1 MREIVNFL
9 KHQPNF
15 FSRITR
21 ESCFP
26 SMLFSCCKAAA
37 VASPSHR
44 VTGLRQA
51 VSSHRALASLSA
63 TYPTPTPPVLKSSF
77 STTSGGYTSHNS
89 SRAKKKTKIEK
100 HGPDLKEFML
110 KVGGSPVDKIYP
122 EPHQFV
128 DPASLRGDG
137 LKVFLDVYGCQMN
150 VADAEV
156 VLGILGEQGYSRTMD
171 KEDADIWLL
180 LTCSIREGAEDK
192 IWRKLHHIET
202 ARRHRRLKNGLVVGV
217 LGCMAERVKAG
228 LLSQGATS
236 VVAGPDSYRD
246 LPRLLASQ
254 RLTGQ
259 AAINVLLSLQETYSG
274 VTPVRLNNS
283 VSAFVS
289 IQRGCDNMC
298 SYCIVPHTRGRER
311 SRPIN
316 SILEEVRLLRE
327 SGVREITLLGQ
338 NVNSYRDTSSR

>member
-1 MREIVNFL
+1 
-9 KHQPNF
+9 
-15 FSRITR
+15 
-21 ESCFP
+21 
-26 SMLFSCCKAAA
+26 MLFSRSQAA
-37 VASPSHR
+37 VASATGR
-44 VTGLRQA
+44 VTGLRPQA
-51 VSSHRALASLSA
+51 VSSHRALASLVA
-63 TYPTPTPPVLKSSF
+63 TNTSPLLKSSF
-77 STTSGGYTSHNS
+77 GTTSERPASNNPSKART
-89 SRAKKKTKIEK
+89 KIKIEK
-100 HGPDLKEFML
+100 HDPDLKQFMQ
-110 KVGGSPVDKIYP
+110 KVGGSPVGKIYP

-156 VLGILGEQGYSRTMD
+156 VLGILGEQGYLRTLD

-202 ARRHRRLKNGLVVGV
+202 SRRHRRLKNGLVVGV

-228 LLSQGATS
+228 LLSHGVTS

-283 VSAFVS
+283 VSAYVS

-311 SRPIN
+311 SRPID

-327 SGVREITLLGQ
+327 SGVKEITLLGQ
-338 NVNSYRDTSSR
+338 NVNSYRDTSRY